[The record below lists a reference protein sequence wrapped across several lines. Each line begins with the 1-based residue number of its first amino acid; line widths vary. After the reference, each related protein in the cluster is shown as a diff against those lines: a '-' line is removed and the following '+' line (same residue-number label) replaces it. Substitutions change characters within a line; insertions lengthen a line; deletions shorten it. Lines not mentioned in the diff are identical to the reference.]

1 MNISIRHE
9 PFNNIANNLK
19 LIEVRLFR
27 GIFTKI
33 KKDDV
38 LIFKSR
44 GKILKKKVKDI
55 KLYNSFEEL
64 YNLENVRDITPTIN
78 SKKEF
83 IRHYK
88 NIYKNFKVINCKVIA
103 LFI

>member
-1 MNISIRHE
+1 MNISIRDE

-19 LIEVRLFR
+19 FIEIRLFR

-33 KKDDV
+33 KKND
-38 LIFKSR
+38 IITFKSR
-44 GKILKKKVKDI
+44 GKTLIKKVKDI

-64 YNLENVRDITPTIN
+64 YNLENIKNITPTIN
-78 SKKEF
+78 SKKDF
-83 IRHYK
+83 INHYE
-88 NIYKNFKVINCKVIA
+88 NIYKNYKLINFKVIA

>member
-1 MNISIRHE
+1 MNISIRDE
-9 PFNNIANNLK
+9 PFNNIKNNLK
-19 LIEVRLFR
+19 FIEIRLFR

-38 LIFKSR
+38 IIFKSR
-44 GKILKKKVKDI
+44 EKILKKKVKDI

-64 YNLENVRDITPTIN
+64 YNLENIRDITPTIN

-83 IRHYK
+83 ISHYE
-88 NIYKNFKVINCKVIA
+88 NIYKNFKVINFKVVA